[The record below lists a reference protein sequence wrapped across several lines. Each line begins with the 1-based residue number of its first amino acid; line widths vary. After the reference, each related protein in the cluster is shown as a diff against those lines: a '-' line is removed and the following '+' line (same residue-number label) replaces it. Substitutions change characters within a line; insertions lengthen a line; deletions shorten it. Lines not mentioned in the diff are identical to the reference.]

1 MKKVLP
7 GIFIILLNFL
17 FPFTLAA
24 QEKFPVSVKVESK
37 EISDTEYDIVFRTTI
52 DEGWHQ
58 YALTEVPDGPRPTY
72 IEFKKSAQYEL
83 VGPVKESKPHEAFD
97 KIFEVNVYYFEKS
110 ATFTQRIRVKTDK
123 TFKISGTFECQAC
136 TEEKCVFMN
145 PPKKFSVEIK
155 GKEADAATTGLSG
168 ISQNFG
174 VALTPGAEPVS
185 LNVESRKISDT
196 EYDIVFKTT
205 IEKGWHLYSLMK
217 SAEKDGPWPTEIK
230 FEESADYEL
239 VGTPTESNPQ
249 EEFDKVFG
257 MKLRFFTDSAT
268 FTQRIKLKRNARVKV
283 SGTFF
288 GQFCDDTKCSQFQPP
303 KKFSVE
309 ITGTASVQAAPQTN
323 TSAPDTGGE
332 LSCDTPWW
340 LILIKGIGFGLAALI
355 TPCVFPMIPMNVSF
369 FLKRNKKRS
378 AAIREASLFMLSIVV
393 IYTALGL
400 LITAIFGV
408 TALNAI
414 ASSATFNLFFF
425 VILVIFGISFLGAF
439 EIVLPSSWINKMD
452 SQGDKGGFLGIFFMA
467 TTLSLVSFSCTSIF
481 IGNLLTVVTDCPSG
495 PLFGFLGFGF
505 GFALPFGLFAIVPS
519 WLQSMPKSGGWLNTV
534 KVTLGLLELALA
546 LKFASNADLVYQ
558 AHILTREV
566 FLTLW
571 IILFAVTGVYL
582 MGWIKLSHD
591 TPMPYLSIP
600 RLFFAIFSFAFAVY
614 MVPGLWGAPLNLLSG
629 VIPPST
635 YAEWKPQTASAVATH
650 NAGAGS
656 LASKMVDGPQGLKVF
671 HNDYASALAYAKEV
685 KKPLLLDFTG
695 HACANCR
702 KMEDYVWPDA
712 EVKNIMANDLVI
724 VSLFVDDR
732 EDLPKEEQVEVDWRG
747 DKVVL
752 ETQGMK
758 WGYLQDTRY
767 KISSQPYYVI
777 IDHDESLLSNSGI
790 GYDTGKDVAVFK
802 NWLNEAIAKFRK
814 KHP

>member
-1 MKKVLP
+1 MKKALS

-17 FPFTLAA
+17 FPVIASA
-24 QEKFPVSVKVESK
+24 QEKFPVSLKVESK
-37 EISDTEYDIVFRTTI
+37 QVSDTEYDILFKTTI
-52 DEGWHQ
+52 DDGWHQ
-58 YALTEVPDGPRPTY
+58 YGLKEVEDGPRPTY
-72 IEFKKSAQYEL
+72 IEFKKSADYDL
-83 VGPVKESKPHEAFD
+83 VGPVKESNPHEAFD
-97 KIFEVNVYYFEKS
+97 KIFEVNVYYFDKS
-110 ATFTQRIRVKTDK
+110 ATFTQRIKVKTDK
-123 TFKISGTFECQAC
+123 TFNVSGTFECQAC

-155 GKEADAATTGLSG
+155 GKAPEATAAALSTP
-168 ISQNFG
+168 SPNFG
-174 VALTPGAEPVS
+174 VTGIQGKEPVLLQVGS
-185 LNVESRKISDT
+185 AKISDT
-196 EYDIVFKTT
+196 EYDLIFKTT
-205 IEKGWHLYSLMK
+205 IEKGWHLYSLKK
-217 SAEKDGPWPTEIK
+217 SPASDGPWPTEIK
-230 FEESADYEL
+230 FEAPAGYEL
-239 VGTPTESNPQ
+239 VGSPVESTPH

-257 MKLRFFTDSAT
+257 MKLLFFEDSAT
-268 FTQRIKLKRNARVKV
+268 FKQRIKLKSSAGVRVT
-283 SGTFF
+283 GTFF
-288 GQFCDDTKCSQFQPP
+288 CQFCDDTKCSQFQPP
-303 KKFSVE
+303 KKFSIE
-309 ITGTASVQAAPQTN
+309 IKGAETVQ
-323 TSAPDTGGE
+323 SAPEVAASPDAAGGD

-378 AAIREASLFMLSIVV
+378 SAIREALLFMLSIVV

-400 LITAIFGV
+400 LITAVFGV

-414 ASSATFNLFFF
+414 ASSASFNLIFF

-558 AHILTREV
+558 MHILTREV

-571 IILFAVTGVYL
+571 IILFAITGIYL

-591 TPMPYLSIP
+591 TPMAYLSIP
-600 RLFFAIFSFAFAVY
+600 RLFFAIFAFAFAVY

-635 YAEWKPQTASAVATH
+635 YAEWKPQAT
-650 NAGAGS
+650 AGS
-656 LASKMVDGPQGLKVF
+656 ANATAGGGLAAKMVDGPQGLKVF
-671 HNDYASALAYAKEV
+671 HNDYASALAYAKETNR
-685 KKPLLLDFTG
+685 PLLLDFTG

-702 KMEDYVWPDA
+702 KMEDNVWPDP
-712 EVKNIMANDLVI
+712 EVKQIFANDLVI

-732 EDLPKEEQVEVDWRG
+732 EELPASEQVEVDWRD
-747 DKVVL
+747 DKVTL

-777 IDHDESLLSNSGI
+777 IDHDESLLSDNGI
-790 GYDTGKDVAVFK
+790 GYDTGKDIPVFK
-802 NWLNEAIAKFRK
+802 TWLNEAIARFK
-814 KHP
+814 KNHP

>member
-1 MKKVLP
+1 MKKALS

-17 FPFTLAA
+17 FPLTGLS
-24 QEKFPVSVKVESK
+24 QEKFPVSVTVESK
-37 EISDTEYDIVFRTTI
+37 KVSDTEYDIIFSTTI

-58 YALTEVPDGPRPTY
+58 YSLKEVPDGPRPTY
-72 IEFKKSAQYEL
+72 IEFKKSADYEL
-83 VGPVKESKPHEAFD
+83 VGPVTESKPHEAFD
-97 KIFEVNVYYFEKS
+97 KVFEVNVFYFEKS
-110 ATFTQRIRVKTDK
+110 ASFRQRIKVKTEK
-123 TFKISGTFECQAC
+123 TFKVAGTFECQAC

-145 PPKKFSVEIK
+145 PPHKFSVEIK
-155 GKEADAATTGLSG
+155 GNPAAAAAMSSAGPAFGSATGTATPTTAAPASSG
-168 ISQNFG
+168 EWK
-174 VALTPGAEPVS
+174 VPVT
-185 LNVESRKISDT
+185 LRVESRKISET
-196 EYDIVFKTT
+196 EYELVFKTT
-205 IEKGWHLYSLMK
+205 IDKGWHQYSLK
-217 SAEKDGPWPTEIK
+217 RAAAKDGPWPTEIRIAP
-230 FEESADYEL
+230 SPDYEL
-239 VGTPTESNPQ
+239 VGGPVESAPK
-249 EEFDKVFG
+249 EGFDKVFE
-257 MKLRFFTDSAT
+257 MDLRYFEDSAT
-268 FTQRIKLKRNARVKV
+268 FTQRIRLKAGKTVRVT
-283 SGTFF
+283 GTF
-288 GQFCDDTKCSQFQPP
+288 GAQFCNDSQCSQFQPP
-303 KKFSVE
+303 KDFSVE
-309 ITGTASVQAAPQTN
+309 LAGSAA
-323 TSAPDTGGE
+323 AAGE
-332 LSCDTPWW
+332 GDLSCDTPWW

-378 AAIREASLFMLSIVV
+378 AAIREAMLFMLSIVV

-400 LITAIFGV
+400 LITAVFGV

-414 ASSATFNLFFF
+414 ASSATFNLVFF

-505 GFALPFGLFAIVPS
+505 GFALPFGIFAIVPS

-571 IILFAVTGVYL
+571 IILFGVTGIYL

-591 TPMPYLSIP
+591 SPMAYLTIP

-635 YAEWKPQTASAVATH
+635 YAEWKPQSGTVVQSGQAA
-650 NAGAGS
+650 AGS

-671 HNDYASALAYAKEV
+671 HNDYESALAYAKEV

-702 KMEDYVWPDA
+702 KMEDNVWPDP
-712 EVKNIMANDLVI
+712 EVKSIMASDLVI

-732 EDLPKEEQVEVDWRG
+732 EKLPETEQKEVDWRG
-747 DKVVL
+747 DKVLL
-752 ETQGMK
+752 ETQGMR
-758 WGYLQDTRY
+758 WGYMQDTRY

-790 GYDTGKDVAVFK
+790 GYDTGKDLPVFK
-802 NWLNEAIAKFRK
+802 AWLSSAIARFRQN
-814 KHP
+814 HP

>member
-17 FPFTLAA
+17 FPVTLAA

-37 EISDTEYDIVFRTTI
+37 KISGTEYDIVFTTTI

-58 YALTEVPDGPRPTY
+58 YSLKEVPDGPRPTY
-72 IEFKKSAQYEL
+72 IEFKKSADYEL
-83 VGPVKESKPHEAFD
+83 VGPVKESKPHETFD

-110 ATFTQRIRVKTDK
+110 ATFTQRIKLKTDK
-123 TFKISGTFECQAC
+123 TVKISGTFECQAC

-145 PPKKFSVEIK
+145 PPYKFSVVIK
-155 GKEADAATTGLSG
+155 GKDPE
-168 ISQNFG
+168 
-174 VALTPGAEPVS
+174 VAVT
-185 LNVESRKISDT
+185 DT
-196 EYDIVFKTT
+196 STKTAV
-205 IEKGWHLYSLMK
+205 IDSVK
-217 SAEKDGPWPTEIK
+217 KD
-230 FEESADYEL
+230 
-239 VGTPTESNPQ
+239 
-249 EEFDKVFG
+249 
-257 MKLRFFTDSAT
+257 
-268 FTQRIKLKRNARVKV
+268 
-283 SGTFF
+283 
-288 GQFCDDTKCSQFQPP
+288 
-303 KKFSVE
+303 
-309 ITGTASVQAAPQTN
+309 TASVTIVQAAPQTN

-340 LILIKGIGFGLAALI
+340 VILLKGIGFGLAALI

-414 ASSATFNLFFF
+414 ASSATFNLIFF

-505 GFALPFGLFAIVPS
+505 GFALPFGLFAVVPS

-571 IILFAVTGVYL
+571 IILFAVTGIYL
-582 MGWIKLSHD
+582 MGWIRLSHD

-635 YAEWKPQTASAVATH
+635 YAEWKPQTTSAVATY

-732 EDLPKEEQVEVDWRG
+732 EELPKEEQVEVDWRG
-747 DKVVL
+747 DKVML

-758 WGYLQDTRY
+758 WGHLQDTRY

-802 NWLNEAIAKFRK
+802 SWLNEAIAKFRK
-814 KHP
+814 NHP